1 MKIRN
6 DKLFFTI
13 KSRLFNPIRL
23 QIQMSFE
30 KFADAEGAKHIQY
43 GHMANFPYVVF
54 IIQVDFEK

>member
-1 MKIRN
+1 
-6 DKLFFTI
+6 
-13 KSRLFNPIRL
+13 
-23 QIQMSFE
+23 MSFE